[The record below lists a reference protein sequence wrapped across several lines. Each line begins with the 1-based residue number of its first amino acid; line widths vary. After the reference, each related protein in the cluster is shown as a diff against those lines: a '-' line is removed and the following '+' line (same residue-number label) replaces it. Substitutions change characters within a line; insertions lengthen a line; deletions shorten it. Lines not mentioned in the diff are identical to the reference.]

1 MAHGKM
7 RAPRRH
13 RPQLR
18 EVHVQPGVDL
28 DSLARRACY
37 VGSVEHKD
45 VVSFAGQPRW
55 RADAS
60 CCPRDTA
67 QGQERFND
75 WLRSAIRAGATGA
88 PWEGAFPR
96 YVWYKNEDTVY
107 EGRLV
112 NREAG
117 QYKGYSLHRNE
128 WPRGIEEMYGGQVR
142 D

>member
-1 MAHGKM
+1 M

-13 RPQLR
+13 RPQVR
-18 EVHVQPGVDL
+18 EVNVRPGVDL
-28 DSLARRACY
+28 DDLARRASY
-37 VGSVEHKD
+37 IGSAEHKD
-45 VVSFAGQPRW
+45 VVSFAGQPRL

-67 QGQERFND
+67 QDQEQINE
-75 WLRSAIRAGATGA
+75 WLRSAIRAGVTGS

-112 NREAG
+112 NRGAG
-117 QYKGYSLHRNE
+117 QYKGYPLHRNE
-128 WPRGIEEMYGGQVR
+128 WPRGIEEIYGGQVR